1 MGLNPAPGNYLGFY
15 SASGH
20 NALAALAL
28 VQVTMVPVLAQ
39 DVPTMTDLLRKAVQ
53 LFWVSEKLPSEFI
66 LILEQFM

>member
-1 MGLNPAPGNYLGFY
+1 MGLNLAPGNYLGFY

-39 DVPTMTDLLRKAVQ
+39 YVPTMIDLLRKALQ
-53 LFWVSEKLPSEFI
+53 LFWVSEKGLSEFI
-66 LILEQFM
+66 LILD